1 MSFDTPDQNHED
13 LSRALVSAM
22 LASEEVRHAM
32 EAILADQPIDEDT
45 HMVLMLKIK
54 SLAESFGLLEGGD
67 GSPVD
72 LSSAIENSIGSV
84 KLGKVTRGDELGA
97 GEKAFREY
105 LDNRF
110 DEKEWLKKNRLIL

>member
-1 MSFDTPDQNHED
+1 MSFDTPDQNHEE

-54 SLAESFGLLEGGD
+54 SLAESFGMLEGD
-67 GSPVD
+67 STPAD
-72 LSSAIENSIGSV
+72 LSSAIESSIGSV